1 MPRHSLAILGV
12 LGSSLLAVACG
23 SSSTSS
29 STGTGGSTSTTTAS
43 TTGTG
48 GSGGSSTT
56 TGTGGAGGGTTTTTG
71 TGGSGG
77 APAAACTNA
86 ADLAIVM
93 SKDVAGITG
102 KCGQD
107 NLGAEPKTY
116 DCIKAGTGLS
126 DECVACFDGTVQCV
140 VAKCFSECIADAN
153 SQPCKD
159 CRKTNCDPAFE
170 ACSGLPSSN

>member
-23 SSSTSS
+23 SSSTTS

-48 GSGGSSTT
+48 GAGGSSTT
-56 TGTGGAGGGTTTTTG
+56 TGTGGAGGGTTTTG

-86 ADLAIVM
+86 DDLAIVM

-107 NLGAEPKTY
+107 NLGAEPKTK

-126 DECVACFDGTVQCV
+126 DACVACFDGTVQCV